1 MALQSPRNAPEP
13 KKKDKDSLSICH
25 WNLNTISAHDY
36 SKLFILSSYN
46 SLHKL
51 DIICLSETYLD
62 SNTPL
67 DDDSLEIFGYTF
79 VRSDHPSNTK
89 LGGVCFYC
97 KNNLPLRV
105 INIGYLNE
113 CLTIEL
119 KAGNKTCNFV
129 VLYRSPSQ
137 SQDKFKTFSDNFEMT
152 LDILA
157 QSFGKSVSNDNH
169 WRL

>member
-89 LGGVCFYC
+89 LGGVCLYC

-119 KAGNKTCNFV
+119 KVGNKTCNFV
-129 VLYRSPSQ
+129 VLC
-137 SQDKFKTFSDNFEMT
+137 QDKFKTFSDNFEMT

-157 QSFGKSVSNDNH
+157 QSLKNSFLMTTIGDFNAKSKN
-169 WRL
+169 

>member
-67 DDDSLEIFGYTF
+67 DDDSFEISCNRLF
-79 VRSDHPSNTK
+79 VLITHLIPNTE
-89 LGGVCFYC
+89 V
-97 KNNLPLRV
+97 
-105 INIGYLNE
+105 
-113 CLTIEL
+113 
-119 KAGNKTCNFV
+119 
-129 VLYRSPSQ
+129 
-137 SQDKFKTFSDNFEMT
+137 
-152 LDILA
+152 
-157 QSFGKSVSNDNH
+157 SVSITKTIY
-169 WRL
+169 L